1 MKKILAV
8 FAHPDDE
15 VFGPGGTMAKYGHEG
30 VEIHILCATRGESGD
45 EKNFKFQISN
55 NKFED
60 NKLGKRREKE
70 LLRSAEILGI
80 KSVEFL
86 NFIDGQLC
94 NNLYH
99 KLADKISRKII
110 SFKPQIILTNE
121 RLGISGHLDHIAV
134 SMTTTYAYLKTKI
147 AQKLYYYCMN
157 VKFREKALDNYFI
170 YFPEGYQE
178 NQITTKIN
186 YEKYWDYKKRAM
198 KMHESQLKDVTALLS
213 RFSSQPKIDHFILQ
227 YYQNLKPELPET
239 DFFSGVSIK

>member
-45 EKNFKFQISN
+45 EKNLKN
-55 NKFED
+55 
-60 NKLGKRREKE
+60 NKLGQRREKE

-86 NFIDGQLC
+86 DFIDGQLC
-94 NNLYH
+94 NNIYH
-99 KLADKISRKII
+99 QLADKIIKKIKE
-110 SFKPQIILTNE
+110 FNPQVVLTNE

-213 RFSSQPKIDHFILQ
+213 RFSRQPKIDHFILQ

>member
-15 VFGPGGTMAKYGHEG
+15 VFGPGGTLAKYGHEG

-45 EKNFKFQISN
+45 EKNLKN
-55 NKFED
+55 
-60 NKLGKRREKE
+60 NKLGQRREKE

-86 NFIDGQLC
+86 DFIDGQLC
-94 NNLYH
+94 NNIYH
-99 KLADKISRKII
+99 QLADKIIKKIKE
-110 SFKPQIILTNE
+110 FNPQVVLTNE

-134 SMTTTYAYLKTKI
+134 SMTTTYAYLKTKT
-147 AQKLYYYCMN
+147 AQKLYYNCMN
-157 VKFREKALDNYFI
+157 VKFREKVLDNYFI
-170 YFPEGYQE
+170 YFPEGYHE

-186 YEKYWDYKKRAM
+186 YEKYWECKKRAM

>member
-45 EKNFKFQISN
+45 EKNLKN
-55 NKFED
+55 
-60 NKLGKRREKE
+60 NKLGQRREKE

-86 NFIDGQLC
+86 DFIDGQLC
-94 NNLYH
+94 NNIYH
-99 KLADKISRKII
+99 QLADKIIKKIKE
-110 SFKPQIILTNE
+110 FNPQVVLTNE

-134 SMTTTYAYLKTKI
+134 SMTTTYAYLKTKT
-147 AQKLYYYCMN
+147 AQKLYYNCMN
-157 VKFREKALDNYFI
+157 VKFREKVLDNYFI
-170 YFPEGYQE
+170 YFPEGYHE

-186 YEKYWDYKKRAM
+186 YEKYWECKKRAM